1 MTKTAPGAWIN
12 QRQLPRY
19 KQAFGD
25 DALVQHSSMDTML
38 YMLRSALRIQ
48 QSTLTEAQAMNR
60 KS

>member
-1 MTKTAPGAWIN
+1 
-12 QRQLPRY
+12 
-19 KQAFGD
+19 
-25 DALVQHSSMDTML
+25 MDTML